1 MTRQTRQPP
10 ESPDTPTVLRG
21 RGAAGLPLVG
31 VAGIVLLS
39 LAPRVQ
45 VEPALARSFW
55 VAATG
60 LLAWQAALWVGLI
73 GRGRQVGL
81 RVEPRS
87 QHYMQAAVQLTL
99 FIYWGWYWPPMRDAA
114 LLIVA
119 QLLFA
124 YTFLALLSWSRGR
137 PFVLGFGPFPIVLS
151 TNLFLWFKD
160 EWFIWQFVMIAAGL
174 LGKEFIR
181 WTKNGRRTH
190 IFNPSALSL
199 SVVSLG
205 LLVFDGTS
213 LTWGEPIATQLF
225 VPPYIYP
232 VIFLLGLVVQSLFA
246 VTLMTLAA
254 VATVF
259 LFSAAYAAATGT
271 YFFIDSSIPVA
282 VFLGM
287 HLLVTDPSTSP
298 RTLVGRLLFGSLYG
312 FSVVALYA
320 LLGGLGVPTF
330 YDKLL
335 GLPLLNLAVQRL
347 DRLATTWRPA
357 EAVDRAA
364 TGAIPL
370 GARNLVHIGVW
381 VALFGVMTATGAV
394 GDSHEG
400 HGVPF
405 WQRACDEGRRNGCV
419 VLARIERSHCESGS
433 GWACNELAIAISEGR
448 DAEPVEAAAPLFAR
462 ACDLAFEP
470 GCTNMV
476 LASAAI
482 TVEPSRG
489 PPGLVDWV
497 VLLQEGKGPLP
508 DTEPVE
514 LWQRACDQQWA
525 IGCAGLGLTYLQ
537 GRGVAVDAG
546 RAAVALDTACQLGDA
561 GSCSNLGLMYERGD
575 GVPVDRERALDLLW
589 RACDLGMGPACRW
602 LETETEAAEPAR

>member
-1 MTRQTRQPP
+1 MTIQNQRPP
-10 ESPDTPTVLRG
+10 VSSDTHLVLHGWRAFG
-21 RGAAGLPLVG
+21 FPL
-31 VAGIVLLS
+31 AFTTLILLAS

-45 VEPALARSFW
+45 GEPALARSFW
-55 VAATG
+55 VAAAV
-60 LLAWQAALWVGLI
+60 LLLWQAALWTGVI
-73 GRGRQVGL
+73 GRGRDLGL

-87 QHYMQAAVQLTL
+87 QHYVQAAVQMTL
-99 FIYWGWYWPPMRDAA
+99 LVYWGWYWPPMRDAA

-137 PFVLGFGPFPIVLS
+137 QFVLGFGPFPIVLS

-160 EWFIWQFVMIAAGL
+160 EWFIWQFVMIAAGF

-199 SVVSLG
+199 SLVSLG
-205 LLVFDGTS
+205 LLIFDGTP
-213 LTWGEPIATQLF
+213 LTWGGPIATELF
-225 VPPYIYP
+225 VPPYIYL

-246 VTLMTLAA
+246 VTLMTLSA

-259 LFSAAYAAATGT
+259 VFSAGYLGATGV
-271 YFFIDSSIPVA
+271 YYFIDSSIPVA

-298 RTLVGRLLFGSLYG
+298 RTLVGRVLFGVLYG
-312 FSVVALYA
+312 LSVVVLYA

-335 GLPLLNLAVQRL
+335 GVPLLNLAVRFL
-347 DRLATTWRPA
+347 DRLATRWRPS
-357 EAVDRAA
+357 EAPARALRG
-364 TGAIPL
+364 GA
-370 GARNLVHIGVW
+370 GFGNLVHIGAW

-400 HGVPF
+400 HTVPF
-405 WQRACDEGRRNGCV
+405 WQRACDEGRRNGCD
-419 VLARIERSHCESGS
+419 VLALIETVLCESGS
-433 GWACNELAIAISEGR
+433 GWACNELAIASATGR
-448 DAEPVEAAAPLFAR
+448 RGAPAGAAGRLFAR
-462 ACDLAFEP
+462 ACDHGFEP
-470 GCTNMV
+470 GCENTA
-476 LASAAI
+476 LAD
-482 TVEPSRG
+482 TELMVEPRRG

-497 VLLQEGKGPLP
+497 VLLQQGKGALP
-508 DTEPVE
+508 DMEPVE

-537 GRGVAVDAG
+537 GRGVVVDTG
-546 RAAVALDTACQLGDA
+546 QAAVAFEQACELGDA
-561 GSCSNLGLMYERGD
+561 GSCSNLGLMYDRGD
-575 GVPVDRERALDLLW
+575 GVPADRTRALDLLG
-589 RACDLGMGPACRW
+589 RACDLGMGEACLW
-602 LETETEAAEPAR
+602 LEAETKEP